1 MSPEYVPLLP
11 ASRSSPRTASVS
23 GAVFNVSTSII
34 GAGIMSIPFA
44 LKILG
49 IIPALLLIAF
59 VAFLTD
65 ISVEIL
71 VRFTHS
77 GDSTTYAGVMKESFG
92 PIGSIATQVCV
103 MITNLG
109 GLIIY
114 QIIIGDVFSGNKEG
128 EKMHLG
134 VLQEWFGDQWWNARG
149 FSILFTAVF
158 ILLPLVLFR
167 RVDSLR
173 FSSFISVVLAV
184 VFVGI
189 SSVMA
194 IMAIVHGKTKS
205 ARLIPKLDKDTSVFD
220 LFTAV
225 PVIVTAF
232 TFHFNVHPISSELAK
247 PSNMIIAVR
256 IALLLCA
263 VIYFAIG
270 IFGYLLFGE
279 SLMSDILMNFDESGD
294 AGGAVLNDV
303 VRLSYAVHLMLVF
316 PLQNLPLRLNINEF
330 LFPKKAPL
338 GTDRTRFVA
347 ITMPLLVFSSLAA
360 IAFPNIWYIFQFM
373 GSTSATCLAFIFPGA
388 IALRDVNGISTK
400 KDKVFAT
407 VMIIL
412 AVTTSIIAISIN
424 INNSLKSENSLP

>member
-1 MSPEYVPLLP
+1 
-11 ASRSSPRTASVS
+11 
-23 GAVFNVSTSII
+23 
-34 GAGIMSIPFA
+34 
-44 LKILG
+44 
-49 IIPALLLIAF
+49 
-59 VAFLTD
+59 
-65 ISVEIL
+65 
-71 VRFTHS
+71 
-77 GDSTTYAGVMKESFG
+77 
-92 PIGSIATQVCV
+92 
-103 MITNLG
+103 
-109 GLIIY
+109 
-114 QIIIGDVFSGNKEG
+114 
-128 EKMHLG
+128 
-134 VLQEWFGDQWWNARG
+134 
-149 FSILFTAVF
+149 
-158 ILLPLVLFR
+158 
-167 RVDSLR
+167 
-173 FSSFISVVLAV
+173 
-184 VFVGI
+184 
-189 SSVMA
+189 
-194 IMAIVHGKTKS
+194 
-205 ARLIPKLDKDTSVFD
+205 
-220 LFTAV
+220 
-225 PVIVTAF
+225 
-232 TFHFNVHPISSELAK
+232 
-247 PSNMIIAVR
+247 MIIAVR
-256 IALLLCA
+256 IALVLCA

-400 KDKVFAT
+400 RDKVVAS

-424 INNSLKSENSLP
+424 IHNSRKSENSLP